1 MNVSLAYKIKQAIVW
16 LILVGGAVVMLSP
29 FFVML
34 SMSLK
39 TPHEVDTTSPMS
51 WPAHPVWGNYLT
63 VLGNPNVSFWLFLR
77 NTVYIAVFNTIGVLI
92 TSSLVAYAFA
102 RLNFRGRDR
111 LFLVLISTMMLP
123 GIVTMI
129 PTYIIYKYL
138 HWIDTF
144 YPLIVPA
151 FLGGG
156 AYNVFLLRQFFMGLP
171 KELDEA
177 AFLDGASYSTIFWR
191 IVLPLSGPALA
202 TVSVFTF
209 IYNWK
214 DFMGPLIYLN
224 DPDKQTLEL
233 GLNTYNS
240 LSNQQWHLIMAASVM
255 VMLPLLLIFLF
266 SQRYVVKGVVMS
278 GLK

>member
-1 MNVSLAYKIKQAIVW
+1 MNATLALRLKGILVW
-16 LILVGGAVVMLSP
+16 LVLVGGALVMLAP
-29 FFVML
+29 FYVML
-34 SMSLK
+34 AMALK
-39 TPHEVDTTSPMS
+39 TPHEVDTTSATA
-51 WPAHPVWGNYLT
+51 WPAHPLWANFHT
-63 VLGNPNVSFWLFLR
+63 VLSNPNVSFWLFFR
-77 NTVYIAVFNTIGVLI
+77 NTVFIAVMNTIGVVI
-92 TSSLVAYAFA
+92 TSSMVAYAFA
-102 RLNFRGRDR
+102 RLRFRGRDR

-156 AYNVFLLRQFFMGLP
+156 AYNIFLLRQFFMGLP

-209 IYNWK
+209 IFNWR

-233 GLNTYNS
+233 GLRTYQT
-240 LSNQQWHLIMAASVM
+240 LSNEQWQLIMAASVM
-255 VMLPLLLIFLF
+255 VMLPLLVIFLF